1 MNAAAAPRSAARK
14 RRARWGIIA
23 IVAIAV
29 LVVGVAGATL
39 LRPKNSGQPT
49 VATATVVKK
58 SITVLVSG
66 TGETV
71 VADSVDV
78 NPEITGTVERLY
90 VSLGETVTAG
100 DDLYKIS
107 SSDVDAQLLKARASL
122 LQSKQSKTQA
132 LQSKEQADGQVYS
145 AKTQQVQAQQNLD
158 RLESQPA
165 TSPNNAN
172 EVTIARRQLKSAKQ
186 GVETA
191 EVAQTAAE
199 QGVQT
204 ASANLKSA
212 QRSYDDALADTKR
225 TVVTAPISGVV
236 TALPISVGSQVA
248 AGSTSSASSSGS
260 TAGSSGGTSAS
271 GGSGTTGATSS
282 GSSSAS
288 TGSGSAITISDMS
301 SLKVQIAVSEVDIPT
316 VAAGQSAAVTFDSIR
331 GETFNGK
338 VGAISPNGT
347 TSSGVVNYT
356 VDIELDTLN
365 ASLKPDMTATGDI
378 TTLVADGV
386 LVVPNAAVKKE
397 GSTKYVNVVGADGRI
412 AKQTVTVGI
421 GDESYTEVKTGLTE
435 GTTVSTSASTAIES
449 SKRSGNPMM
458 PPRPGGAGGGPG
470 GPGGS

>member
-1 MNAAAAPRSAARK
+1 M
-14 RRARWGIIA
+14 
-23 IVAIAV
+23 
-29 LVVGVAGATL
+29 
-39 LRPKNSGQPT
+39 
-49 VATATVVKK
+49 ATATVVKK
-58 SITVLVSG
+58 TITVLVSG

-78 NPEITGTVERLY
+78 NPEITGTVEKLY

-132 LQSKEQADGQVYS
+132 LQAEEQADGQVYS

-172 EVTIARRQLKSAKQ
+172 EVTIAQRQLKSAKQ

-191 EVAQTAAE
+191 EVAQAAAE

-204 ASANLKSA
+204 ANANLKSA

-225 TVVTAPISGVV
+225 TVVTAPITGVV

-248 AGSTSSASSSGS
+248 AGSTSSSSSGGS
-260 TAGSSGGTSAS
+260 TSGSTGGSSAS
-271 GGSGTTGATSS
+271 GASGTTGSTSS
-282 GSSSAS
+282 GTSSAS
-288 TGSGSAITISDMS
+288 SGSGSAITISDMS

-316 VAAGQSAAVTFDSIR
+316 VAAGQGAVVTFDSIR
-331 GETFNGK
+331 GETFTGK

-356 VDIELDTLN
+356 VDINLDALN

-378 TTLVADGV
+378 TTLGGRRASSLCRTPPSRMRDRPSTSTSSASDGQI
-386 LVVPNAAVKKE
+386 K
-397 GSTKYVNVVGADGRI
+397 
-412 AKQTVTVGI
+412 KQTVTVGVS
-421 GDESYTEVKTGLTE
+421 DESYTQVKTGVAE
-435 GTTVSTSASTAIES
+435 GAIVSTSASTAIES

-458 PPRPGGAGGGPG
+458 PPRPGGASGSG

>member
-14 RRARWGIIA
+14 KRTRWAIIA
-23 IVAIAV
+23 VVVVAV
-29 LVVGVAGATL
+29 LVVGVVGATL
-39 LRPKNSGQPT
+39 MRPKNSGLPT

-58 SITVLVSG
+58 SLTVLVSG

-78 NPEITGTVERLY
+78 NPEITGTVEKLY

-132 LQSKEQADGQVYS
+132 LQAEEQANGQVYS

-165 TSPNNAN
+165 TAPSNAN
-172 EVTIARRQLKSAKQ
+172 EVTIARRQLKSAKH
-186 GVETA
+186 GVEAA
-191 EVAQTAAE
+191 EVGKAAAE
-199 QGVQT
+199 QGVQA

-212 QRSYDDALADTKR
+212 QRSYDDALADTR
-225 TVVTAPISGVV
+225 HTVVTAPITGVV

-260 TAGSSGGTSAS
+260 TAGSAAGSSAS
-271 GGSGTTGATSS
+271 GVSGTTGSTSS
-282 GSSSAS
+282 GTSSAS
-288 TGSGSAITISDMS
+288 SGSGSAITISDMS

-316 VAAGQSAAVTFDSIR
+316 VVAGQSAVVTFDSIR
-331 GETFNGK
+331 GESFTGK

-356 VDIELDTLN
+356 VDINLDALDAN
-365 ASLKPDMTATGDI
+365 LKPDMTATGDI
-378 TTLVADGV
+378 TTLVADGA
-386 LVVPNAAVKKE
+386 LVVPNAAVKNE
-397 GSTKYVNVVGADGRI
+397 GATKYVNVVGSGGQI
-412 AKQTVTVGI
+412 KKQTVTVGV
-421 GDESYTEVKTGLTE
+421 GDESYTEVKAGLTA
-435 GTTVSTSASTAIES
+435 GMTVSTSASTAIES
-449 SKRSGNPMM
+449 SKKSGSPLM
-458 PPRPGGAGGGPG
+458 PPRPGGTGGPS